1 MVRQWDTCWVELQ
14 VGVLVGVL
22 VGLMAGIVDGTQ
34 IILGRQEEALIVTL
48 TKTINLVNIP
58 RSANVIIVDG
68 IKYNSFI

>member
-14 VGVLVGVL
+14 VGVLVGV
-22 VGLMAGIVDGTQ
+22 MAGMVDGTQ

-48 TKTINLVNIP
+48 TKSINLVNRP